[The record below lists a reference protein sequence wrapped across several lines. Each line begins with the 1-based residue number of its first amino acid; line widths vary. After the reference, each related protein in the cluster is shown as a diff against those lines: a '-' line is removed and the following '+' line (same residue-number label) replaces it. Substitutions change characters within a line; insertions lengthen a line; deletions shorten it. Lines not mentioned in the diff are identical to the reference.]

1 MTRRDMRSK
10 VIKYFFTVFLLVL
23 LPALAG
29 AQSAPVIHF
38 GTLPVVQALPLFV
51 AAEKGYFKEQGISVE
66 LDLFNSAMEKDVA
79 LSSGRIA
86 GYFGDIMTPM
96 VLHGNGIPVKMAV
109 TLFSTPPNRRMFA
122 ILASPRTPEKKL
134 SELVKAGLA
143 GSSNTI
149 TDYITLKILESQKIP
164 VNQLNMIEVKSI
176 PIRLQMLLTSQVAA
190 AILPEPLV
198 SLAEMKGA
206 HVVADDAGKGIS
218 ATVLAFHES
227 FLREH
232 PKAARAFLEAVSRA
246 ITFIN
251 KNPVEI
257 RPIMNRHCRIPEEL
271 HRKFT
276 VPPFPKLTLPESGQV
291 MDVYHWLRSKGII
304 QKQMDYRQMV
314 ADGYLP

>member
-1 MTRRDMRSK
+1 MMRRDKRNNF
-10 VIKYFFTVFLLVL
+10 IRYFLAVFLLVM

-29 AQSAPVIHF
+29 AQSTPAIHF

-51 AAEKGYFKEQGISVE
+51 AAEKGYFKEHGISVE

-79 LSSGRIA
+79 LSSGQIA

-96 VLHGNGIPVKMAV
+96 VLNGNGIPVKMVV
-109 TLFSTPPNRRMFA
+109 TIFSTPPNQRMFA
-122 ILASPRTPEKKL
+122 ILASPKSPEKKL
-134 SELVKAGLA
+134 PELVKAGLA
-143 GSSNTI
+143 NSSNTI
-149 TDYITLKILESQKIP
+149 TDYIALKILQSQNIP
-164 VNQLNMIEVKSI
+164 VSQLNMIEVKSI

-190 AILPEPLV
+190 AVLPEPLV

-206 HVVADDAGKGIS
+206 QVVADDAGKGIS

-227 FLREH
+227 FLKER
-232 PKAARAFLEAVSRA
+232 PRAARAFLEAVSQA

-291 MDVYHWLRSKGII
+291 MDVYHWLRAKGII
-304 QKQMDYRQMV
+304 QKQMDYKQMV
-314 ADGYLP
+314 ADGHLP